1 VSYAN
6 TGQSWDRAGL
16 RAYLA
21 TVARPKWALG
31 VTCHHTSTPN
41 LAMRPRGWNAQ
52 LMKNV
57 AFGYTHERGWD
68 RGPHFFPD
76 DSRVWGLT
84 PPSVQG
90 IHAVSFNR
98 THLGIEVLGDY
109 DGRDNATTG
118 RGRACWQT
126 AFWTIAE
133 LLRWLG
139 LPPGKNTI
147 NFHRD
152 DPKTSK
158 TCPGTS
164 ISHAW
169 VLAGVRAAMDLA
181 QTPPPPPS
189 TPVGTDER
197 VAIAAWLRANGKALP
212 IILDPQGHVLVGGKW
227 IETSHYDRATQTTT
241 ALRSELEADLGR

>member
-21 TVARPKWALG
+21 TVARPKWARG

-98 THLGIEVLGDY
+98 TRLGIEVLGDY
-109 DGRDNATTG
+109 DGRDDATAG

-133 LLRWLG
+133 ILRWLG
-139 LPPGKNTI
+139 LQPSAATI
-147 NFHRD
+147 TFHRD
-152 DPKTSK
+152 DPRTSK

-164 ISHAW
+164 ITKAW
-169 VLAGVRAAMDLA
+169 VIAGVRAAMGTESPA
-181 QTPPPPPS
+181 QPPTAPTAP
-189 TPVGTDER
+189 GAR
-197 VAIAAWLRANGKALP
+197 VAISAWLRATGKALP
-212 IILDPQGHVLVGGKW
+212 IILDPKGHVLVGGKW
-227 IETSHYDRATQTTT
+227 IESARYDRTTKTTT